1 MQLDIWSCGSH
12 LTIMREE
19 KENCK
24 QPPLHHCAT
33 KSNPAAT
40 YLWASCVGGKRIC
53 HYPYLS
59 RFLLVGLCYL
69 YLKIFLP
76 SLDLQ
81 NLSELGVLFYSVVYS
96 QDLAEAYKIF
106 LEWRI
111 IDLAESCI
119 APHSAWHSKNMRFLH
134 LFFTLVLVYCNHSTL
149 TCVKSGCI
157 LFSSGWA
164 CIL

>member
-1 MQLDIWSCGSH
+1 
-12 LTIMREE
+12 MRAQKSLKMPDSLFAPLRDTPVLNSSSGILVWGE
-19 KENCK
+19 KK
-24 QPPLHHCAT
+24 
-33 KSNPAAT
+33 
-40 YLWASCVGGKRIC
+40 IC

-69 YLKIFLP
+69 YMKIFLP

-96 QDLAEAYKIF
+96 QGLAEAYKIF

-111 IDLAESCI
+111 KIDLAESCI

-134 LFFTLVLVYCNHSTL
+134 LFFILVLVYCNHSTL

-157 LFSSGWA
+157 LFYSGWA